1 MKRARARTVGSTIG
15 VGLSLAATVACARAS
30 VSTTLVGDIYLV
42 RDGGRTYSVV
52 DVYVRGNHLGDSIG
66 GLTGTSSHP
75 LVIATNRAQGV
86 GVVRDADGRLVA
98 GTITSDLF
106 VQAGGS
112 SWRPDHL
119 GSEAW
124 DSFVTCG
131 ARVQGSCVTNR
142 AGSVKCTQPVPTASF
157 SQFAVPN
164 ANYIDNGGASG
175 WLDSHGANPYL
186 TSTGPSAA
194 ENPFARISLYNSSWS
209 STYPDLQRS
218 GVLVAKG
225 SLVNGALTAWG
236 APEPGTPG
244 TSLDFHWMLGRFAID
259 VTELSGGPVTLNVQ
273 FRMTCKNGSSNEIGL
288 SPNCGIAGCVSY
300 HISQFF
306 LMANS
311 APACPVDLDGNR
323 IIDGADIALLLLDFG
338 SCAGCPAD
346 LDGNSS
352 VDTAD
357 LSLLLLEFGDCPP
370 CVCP

>member
-1 MKRARARTVGSTIG
+1 MIRARLATGWSGIG
-15 VGLSLAATVACARAS
+15 VGLSVAATVASACAS
-30 VSTTLVGDIYLV
+30 VSTILVGDSYLV

-52 DVYVRGNHLGDSIG
+52 DVYVPGNHLGDSIG
-66 GLTGTSSHP
+66 GVTGTSSHP

-112 SWRPDHL
+112 GWRPDHL

-164 ANYIDNGGASG
+164 ANYIDNGAASG
-175 WLDSHGANPYL
+175 WLDGQGTNPYL
-186 TSTGPSAA
+186 TSTGPSTA
-194 ENPFARISLYNSSWS
+194 ENPFARISLYNSSWN

-225 SLVNGALTAWG
+225 VLVNGALTAWG
-236 APEPGTPG
+236 APGPGSPLP
-244 TSLDFHWMLGRFAID
+244 SLDFHWMLGRFAID
-259 VTELSGGPVTLNVQ
+259 VTELSVGPVTLNVQ
-273 FRMTCKNGSSNEIGL
+273 FRMTCKNGTSDELGL
-288 SPNCGIAGCVSY
+288 SPSCGIAGCLPY

-306 LMANS
+306 LMANG
-311 APACPVDLDGNR
+311 APE
-323 IIDGADIALLLLDFG
+323 
-338 SCAGCPAD
+338 CPAD
-346 LDGNSS
+346 LDGNRTIDAADLALLLLEFGSCAS
-352 VDTAD
+352 CPADLDGDASIDTAD
-357 LSLLLLEFGDCPP
+357 LSLLLLEFGDCPS
-370 CVCP
+370 